1 MKKQIV
7 FLTGASAGIGQATA
21 KMLVDAGAVVYGAS
35 RRAAQAYQ
43 NQQSGGE
50 FVPVQLDV
58 NDEIQLGS
66 AVQRIVEE
74 RGCLNVVVANAGNG
88 LAGSVEDASSEEV
101 KYQFETNFFGV
112 VKTIQACLPVF
123 RSQGYGRVIA
133 VSSVAAVI
141 PIPYQAYYSSVKAAL
156 LMLMQALA
164 IELKPFHI
172 QCSTILPGDTK
183 TAFTSARKYSVKAQ
197 QPDSPYYQRMKISVG
212 KMEKDEQNGM
222 PPEKISKAIVQQVY
236 RKRMKAVVV
245 PRIDYKLICLLGN
258 WLPSRLK
265 IWMVSKIY

>member
-1 MKKQIV
+1 MKQVV

-133 VSSVAAVI
+133 VSSVAA
-141 PIPYQAYYSSVKAAL
+141 L
-156 LMLMQALA
+156 
-164 IELKPFHI
+164 
-172 QCSTILPGDTK
+172 
-183 TAFTSARKYSVKAQ
+183 
-197 QPDSPYYQRMKISVG
+197 
-212 KMEKDEQNGM
+212 
-222 PPEKISKAIVQQVY
+222 
-236 RKRMKAVVV
+236 
-245 PRIDYKLICLLGN
+245 
-258 WLPSRLK
+258 
-265 IWMVSKIY
+265 